1 LKLLKEQLGFGIQM
15 LEALKRIAD
24 KIKDVLHL
32 KGKSGDP
39 FWSVSVAA
47 FGKHPAW
54 DDHMEDIGLDT
65 DVLADLKN
73 VLYLEGISRNVDKG
87 AWGKDKDQPSP
98 RGYGHEFLWTK
109 GSEIVAGRLWPSRD
123 GKGRSEY
130 PMVLCAHCSGLP
142 LKFATEKAFPLLE
155 RAESLCTETD
165 SADKIREVVTNSRLQ
180 LAQLAESNL
189 RITGLHAD
197 YDRASSELAAQFTAQ
212 TGSEG
217 FVRILYRMDRDGVG
231 ICQAPGRTVFVE
243 QRTYTR
249 VPASPDLHRRTASLW
264 TQFIIGRLGP
274 TATVLVLMP
283 LGEPWMDIIVGEFAS
298 KELYCLRASLEVIPL
313 DSDVAYEIDAAFRQN
328 VNSILQGLPDSAGV

>member
-1 LKLLKEQLGFGIQM
+1 M
-15 LEALKRIAD
+15 LEPLKRISD
-24 KIKDVLHL
+24 KIKDILQL
-32 KGKSGDP
+32 KGKSGDS

-47 FGKHPAW
+47 FGKHAAW

-65 DVLADLKN
+65 DVLAALKN
-73 VLYLEGISRNVDKG
+73 VLYLEGIGRNIDKG
-87 AWGKDKDQPSP
+87 AWGKDKAQPSP
-98 RGYGHEFLWTK
+98 RDYGHEFLWSK
-109 GSEIVAGRLWPSRD
+109 GSDIVAGRLWPSRD

-130 PMVLCAHCSGLP
+130 PMVLCAHCCGLP
-142 LKFATEKAFPLLE
+142 LDFAVEKAFPLLE
-155 RAESLCTETD
+155 HGERLCIESD
-165 SADKIREVVTNSRLQ
+165 SADKVREVVTNSRLQ

-189 RITGLHAD
+189 RITDPDVD
-197 YDRASSELAAQFTAQ
+197 YHRASSELASQFTAQ

-217 FVRILYRMDRDGVG
+217 LVRILYRMDRDGVG

-249 VPASPDLHRRTASLW
+249 VPASPDQHRRTASLW
-264 TQFIIGRLGP
+264 TQFIMGRLGP

-283 LGEPWMDIIVGEFAS
+283 LGDPWMDIIVGEFGS

-328 VNSILQGLPDSAGV
+328 VNSILQGLPDIAGV